1 MTTNWKQIDRMSR
14 MSPEQF
20 QKYDTGLRD
29 KEQAAKQRE
38 TTRAAEQWLSGANK
52 VNQPSS
58 QERVLTREEAEAM
71 SREQSLNQAR
81 IMMQE
86 DQFRMIAARKG
97 LSPATI
103 DYMLK
108 NKVPAFFSRGLYSY
122 DLASPYHPQRSPH
135 LSP

>member
-1 MTTNWKQIDRMSR
+1 MQKTNWNEINKMSR
-14 MSPEQF
+14 MSRDQF
-20 QKYDTGLRD
+20 ERYDQGIRN
-29 KEQAAKQRE
+29 KEQAAKQRQS
-38 TTRAAEQWLSGANK
+38 TRAAEQWLSGANK

-108 NKVPAFFSRGLYSY
+108 NKVPAFSRM
-122 DLASPYHPQRSPH
+122 
-135 LSP
+135 